1 MIDLYKHIS
10 DYYCRPVHNLQ
21 AHELSTVAEKPHVAK
36 KQQESVAPT
45 QQDPPTPPGGQA
57 RARTLSP
64 PTRGGKKHS
73 L

>member
-21 AHELSTVAEKPHVAK
+21 AHELSTVAEKPHVAEI
-36 KQQESVAPT
+36 QHASVAVT
-45 QQDPPTPPGGQA
+45 QHPPGDPPPGFG
-57 RARTLSP
+57 LVPILYP
-64 PTRGGKKHS
+64 PTSGGKKHS